1 MAMVINSN
9 IMSLNAQRNLQ
20 ASSNELNTAMERLSS
35 GKRINS
41 AADDAAGLSI
51 ANRMTSQVN
60 GLNQAMRNANDGI
73 SLIQTAEGALDE
85 STNIL
90 QRMRELSIQSAN
102 GTYDS
107 GNRSTLNAEVK
118 QLVAE
123 LDRISETTAFNGQ
136 NILDG
141 SLGKV
146 DLQVGSEANQTIG
159 LEIQAMDSKTL
170 GLGST
175 SGDVL
180 GAENTL
186 AADTTA
192 LTNNSVT
199 INGQSVLAIGE
210 TWTGGTDSLG
220 ELVEKI
226 NTNVRGVTA
235 STYSEVEADK
245 AGTGV
250 LVEGTDKLTVDVVKL
265 DGETLSFSITGT
277 ESMEEVV
284 DKLNTEGGGLISAS
298 LDDGGKL
305 VVSAENVTSLE
316 LTGAGAAA
324 NTGDD
329 VLGLGAGADG
339 VVNTASIS
347 LASEDGSDIIIE
359 RGSTGTTADL
369 KSLGFRENNVGGV
382 IEGGAW
388 DGSTALAVGDLSING
403 VDVGAAESAKLSDNI
418 AAINKV
424 SDQTGVT
431 ANAFTSV
438 EIDTATNSTGAGT
451 AAAFTLN
458 GVTIAAGA
466 DAKISTTVAQI
477 NAKSDETGVT
487 AVLEGDLLRLEGDV
501 ASITFGD
508 ASGASD
514 NGAELAGVLG
524 AGLAAG
530 TDVQDTDGGVK
541 LTSDSGAPISV
552 DVTSDGANATGLLDA
567 NTTSGGK
574 FGAAVNS
581 IDISTAAGAQ
591 KAIGIIDNALETIN
605 ETRGDLGAVNNRLD
619 FTISNL
625 SNVAENV
632 SAARSR
638 IEDADFAAE
647 SANLSRAQVLQ
658 QAGTSMLAQ
667 ANAAPQQVLSLLQ

>member
-458 GVTIAAGA
+458 GVTIAAGG

-552 DVTSDGANATGLLDA
+552 DVTTDGANATGLLDA